1 MFKLESYITPIL
13 LNYVAKYVNIRDEDA
28 QVSLWEGEVSF
39 QNLDLR
45 LDVLE
50 EELNLPIELVSGHIH
65 ELSIQVPW
73 TKLTSEPVRIEI
85 NTIEFVAKL
94 PNEESKQR
102 RAARLQEQR
111 RKRTAAEAEEQ
122 QQAPTSIPAVVN
134 KIINNINLQCH
145 NIILKYVDDDIVVSM
160 NVQYLNFSAADEKW
174 QPAMV
179 DVNPVNVFLRK
190 LLQVSDLTICL
201 DKRNTAGRIEVCQ
214 EPVLYRCTLELR
226 VLRKHN
232 VNTMSTMSTTR
243 IGVFTKSLDINV
255 SSMQLPMVMRLV
267 KMLLEL
273 KPAEIEE
280 EIFSLEAPVATP
292 NVGGPTNLVSSDVVT
307 TSLFSRAWN
316 LFPSFET
323 PPTSATVEDP
333 VGHAFD
339 VGVYAEELNFQLK
352 NSELIT
358 DQAMGGIKRIRYT
371 PILRISLGGIYYE
384 RSQLK
389 ESDWTNVRAGLSS
402 ICMEP
407 LGVYRSE
414 DPMDRSLVNT
424 KEFHNERAFIDKS
437 LFDDQYTF
445 ADRSWSSHNH
455 DDYFA
460 RNTDEYMLFR
470 SPVLAFDIVECR
482 APRPARGQASP
493 EAQLRDLGLRVK
505 YRVLS
510 AGITFHFT
518 QSFLQVKNVISD
530 LLRPYDYTGYH
541 AETVN
546 DNVISP
552 VSREEEYKNRYMTY
566 ADFEYLMGFMPMCNY
581 KIELRDMTVKFYPR
595 QQSDESSS
603 AANQH
608 RLTTTVNQSL
618 LPYLQL
624 RLAFAEGVI
633 CGPANPQRL
642 VQLITHLEDKPR
654 EIIESCYNAYT
665 FNVKNL
671 SLSAIN
677 TTPEMG
683 TAKLLNIPSMQV
695 QFKSLLLP
703 NYWRRNVAALETA
716 EVQSELINVEFSK
729 RELVLTTRII
739 PLILG
744 YNGPQLGALA
754 KLTAQANNSSDVI
767 KLQTLITKVRLN
779 YRKYH
784 THLAM
789 LFSLRNMSTDV
800 YHTMMNI
807 RNVVLST
814 NKGITNKW
822 LELQLQV
829 PLQDSKLD
837 SKLIPA
843 NAVCLWIESFR
854 ITLDIYLLQFLNSF
868 ENPEPCIE
876 NDLEPEFD
884 SYSLS
889 EKLPSNSN
897 FSMASVPKLSQM
909 EVNMRRLSR
918 TNSRKISVPAETIHA
933 STERDE
939 KPATH
944 VEPVKMAPKSESSG
958 DQSIELIQLMKRLRT
973 IVVVMEITKVRI
985 DVCEVMLRRANKDA
999 DVEYTSIRLDRL
1011 KIKSSHA
1018 DEVLRGNIRTVI
1030 SVTNNAELCN
1040 WVMELKDFAVCYR
1053 LGDTTE
1059 MIVAPVRTTI
1069 TLALSHKIAE
1079 KVPEALDSKSNK
1091 RSDSF
1096 IEEAKIEGQS
1106 GSKKVEWQEEP
1117 QYKAELPST
1126 YSINVHVD
1134 MSAINIFGRHLK
1146 LMHDHYEILNA
1157 VYTSLLSL
1165 SAGSCQT
1172 HRAERRPS
1180 LEIYT
1185 GSAQNYAMLKEFLE
1199 LDPNFKPTAN
1209 TPDPKV
1215 KASLIFFCQW
1225 TIPRISLEVEGFCDY
1240 KHRKLLLSFEDLLL
1254 NVDRHEDFTKVT
1266 TKVENFSLNY
1276 YEAIVLDE
1284 WQLMDDFHIKMLGD
1298 NMNLP
1303 LINVVVTTVSL
1314 QDLHSKIGARDLLSE
1329 RRTISELIIEVQPIE
1344 IILHVDRISEF
1355 LVSQCE
1361 VFEIMRSGSTKEVA
1375 KTQPEAVKDSITT
1388 VHDLPMVHLNS
1399 KGIFIYL
1406 PVESEKKCCSVLLLR
1421 IESIKLTPSVENPL
1435 VRQPIRPDVYNKAA
1449 ELNMLSTPGSLVED
1463 RQYELSVRRIS
1474 LSSGNWLQ
1482 TQKYRT
1488 EATLVNKHSN
1498 PALEWNNQTRSTEL
1512 EHMDIFKDFDFIT
1525 VFAPAISYDRFLVCG
1540 ESVEFNCV
1548 TDFVA
1553 TLNTHQI
1560 HLISC
1565 IINRVQRLRGIL
1577 GQSCLETCPKSR
1589 LPAIVGSLK
1598 LSVADVQLAQSIWSQ
1613 THKSKLNKD
1622 WAKAKAKAPA
1632 FGSFADAHSSD
1643 TLLVSCQSDSGIN
1656 IPKNTIG
1663 VQVPRNYT
1671 LDSQNQLGVTKQKL
1685 SYPRSVSFVAGIFA
1699 LRVYDVLEEKDEL
1712 KFRPLLLVTVSQ
1724 PSFMSTQTPR
1734 AVITQASVFDFNIH
1748 LARSDTERD
1757 FVSYDEALNGQFSEP
1772 VFDTQPG
1779 TLGSSGI
1786 PPPLFTLKTQV
1797 DRNQHVDVDIELRKP
1812 MQLSLCESSVKLL
1825 SSDLIRI
1832 YSLLSLTPYFAQ
1844 RSERPVV
1851 HTTHMRQLKL
1861 QCFNADRLH
1870 FVCDRVTVKFYDEA
1884 QSYSCSAV
1892 CLDFNAN
1899 VKFTDRPQKASIK
1912 STLGA
1917 FYVHTGDQI
1926 LLHPLLIRLSADLLS
1941 ESWCDQ
1947 LLTSITLK
1955 LNVLHVD
1962 ASIQNILHLSQ
1973 ARDGL
1978 DNIKTHADQEWQHF
1992 LQERP
1997 SLGQPPANPPKELL
2011 KYTPSQAEIVRS
2023 KTAQKTKIEF
2033 YQDDLRAG
2041 AFQFVYL
2048 NTDTMLP
2055 MPYQV
2060 QIIKKNY
2067 GIICWRYPQPRQMS
2081 RIHIYPVP
2089 MPVENPIHIQC
2100 RMEYFSETHE
2110 TFLHYCDFE
2119 LSEIA
2124 SKQLT
2129 PPDRNISATIWRVVI
2144 MQSLISVNGSC
2155 FDPEEDEDLQTI
2167 ESSRLEFDFRKC
2179 DNNDFILHPKVL
2191 VGCMRIDTT
2200 FQADLV
2206 PKLQLLVCCQNIK
2219 LNFLN
2224 QPDASNV
2231 LPPPLRKYYLRR
2243 ITKITQT
2250 FLTVHVDDVRLH
2262 ASVYTPN
2269 NYSVE
2274 TDFRSR
2280 IKCLDY
2286 GCLNML
2292 DIMEPMAF
2300 HSYLRFNSAKSLLQA
2315 NFLLDKLRF
2324 NCGPCVIHTL
2334 LCSKQHWQELL
2345 QQHDV
2350 VHTLMPRCVIVNRMQ
2365 TAFVFGQTGTSERIP
2380 VATQEMRPYY
2390 FCSDSH
2396 GQELTFHIE
2405 DADTHQLEVSESVPI
2420 ALKFEDE
2427 HQVRHVRVGQ
2437 RFLTIKLSKL
2447 SATQVYILVKGQ
2459 IELVSMVPFELLT
2472 EFRTEGNPQD
2482 EQQTHLLPAKG
2493 RVSFYQDVARNADIS
2508 MRLKL
2513 SSSQGKGRTG
2523 DIPLKSNNSLPWLV
2537 KVPTQLP
2544 QQFISFWVRIVR
2556 EDIPLG
2562 LIDDDD
2568 LSPQRILVSIWPIFE
2583 ICNLLSCELPAT
2595 ESSTEEQ
2602 FIIAAEGGR
2611 QSLSTATTHS
2621 TEHCVKFKFP
2631 CALGPASQGEYTFM
2645 LKSIDWHKF
2654 FHYEPADWPIE
2665 RTLDQLDRTLKPK
2678 WPLNDAEELRVHR
2691 PFKLLDQLD
2700 VQYRAQA
2707 TREFSCTLGLEI
2719 AAWGMFINDTDLDVS
2734 ICLPAAGARHL
2745 IRANCLEML
2754 PALGGYFTIA
2764 APVASSW
2771 ISSLPICLE
2780 NQTQAAGGL
2789 GRHVLLRANSYVDIV
2804 LVRCADVLRLLLE
2817 FKLEDGHRVFK
2828 LRSKFVIANFSD
2840 VTLSALPLTMDHKE
2854 TASRSDVN
2862 ALDFLRTIRKLE
2874 SLKAKQHNNIGVSVE
2889 LFHDLNAHKS
2899 KHTSDT
2905 AFVYFMC
2912 FTVAGKQD
2920 ICIPVPLTLPFT
2932 RRCFNLQDGSDSI
2945 PLMISLIEKDNVYYL
2960 NVFRDTSPALII
2972 NNNTNVKLVV
2982 AQTSASGNSNVT
2994 CTSPELAGKHF
3005 EWNQL
3010 IAPFSKCYYTPPQMY
3025 ANFPDVEFTMC
3036 NLSLAL
3042 YSDLVA
3048 CGKHKIS
3055 WSKPIRT
3062 DKSWQKFI
3070 HVPNHGDIKVV
3081 ICDKHRAIRFNIY
3094 YIAQQLEFSVKD
3106 LRSRLKQPES
3116 TAQPQLPEVAEE
3128 QPTRSEVEPSGC
3140 EPEHRTVD
3148 CIHFRQECEAHLT
3161 IAVRFFVKS
3170 FVFSLHT
3177 NDRDRDYLKTEVC
3190 NIYADDVMLAYDDDE
3205 DGQRVLQLQLPN
3217 LQVDN
3222 QLYSNGKYDFPVL
3235 LCAQKLYKR
3244 DSCLPKV
3251 YDLEELYR
3259 SQARGTI
3266 SMITFVLYE
3275 DELQL
3280 QAVRCQLQPLRVYIE
3295 DAYLNQLLDTLVECA
3310 PSNCVYTPR
3319 VDTKRVVLDAGQ
3331 IWLPEQVV
3339 AQARYIAEPLRL
3351 NSFIVEPLSLLLS
3364 VHTSSRLYI
3373 ALDHSPL
3380 SFSRYE
3386 REQILTVP
3394 LRFGQSLGLHY
3405 LSGAIFGAGWVVG
3418 SLEILGSPSGLARSF
3433 TTGMRDFISMPVQ
3446 GLFRGPWGFLV
3457 GITQGSAS
3465 LLRNVTAG
3473 TVNSVTKLAGSV
3485 ARNIDRLTL
3494 DSEHIELTEARRRAR
3509 PQGFADGLTLGLTGL
3524 GISLLGAVGGLAHHT
3539 LEARSSVGVL
3549 TGLTKGIVGAITKP
3563 ISGAAEMLALTGQGV
3578 LHTVGFNAMP
3588 QQVEPSVTRNVALH
3602 TSSYRIWRFLPQ
3614 QLSSDQ
3620 ILCFQEITLLLG
3632 GHLQPALLFL
3642 TSAVL
3647 VITELKCDDL
3657 KFISPVLKV
3666 ELLADRDDPSKLYL
3680 SLKPEQADDMEG
3692 MKYTN
3697 ERIISFLN
3705 ASRTHG
3711 PTNDTLSDLLQLH
3724 EQDQDQDEH
3733 DARRQTQCIF
3743 YIRPNL
3749 GEHLIHYLKVIS
3761 QTRRS

>member
-50 EELNLPIELVSGHIH
+50 EEMNLPIELVSGHIH

-102 RAARLQEQR
+102 RTVLLQEQR
-111 RKRTAAEAEEQ
+111 RKRDAAEAEEQ
-122 QQAPTSIPAVVN
+122 QQQQAAASIPGVVN

-160 NVQYLNFSAADEKW
+160 NVQYLNFSAADERW

-179 DVNPVNVFLRK
+179 DVNPVNVLMRK

-232 VNTMSTMSTTR
+232 VNTMSTSSTTR

-280 EIFSLEAPVATP
+280 EIFSLEETPVAPPPP
-292 NVGGPTNLVSSDVVT
+292 NVGGSNLVSSDVVT
-307 TSLFSRAWN
+307 TSLFSRAWS

-352 NSELIT
+352 NSELIN

-424 KEFHNERAFIDKS
+424 KQFHNERAFIDKS

-482 APRPARGQASP
+482 AARPARATP
-493 EAQLRDLGLRVK
+493 ESQLRDLGLRVK

-530 LLRPYDYTGYH
+530 LFRPYDYTGYH

-546 DNVISP
+546 DSP
-552 VSREEEYKNRYMTY
+552 VSKEEEYKNRYMTY

-595 QQSDESSS
+595 QQSDDSST

-642 VQLITHLEDKPR
+642 VQLITHLQDKPR

-671 SLSAIN
+671 SLMAIN
-677 TTPEMG
+677 TTSTMG

-695 QFKSLLLP
+695 QFKILLLP
-703 NYWRRNVAALETA
+703 EYWRRNVAALETA
-716 EVQSELINVEFSK
+716 EIQSELINVEFSK
-729 RELVLTTRII
+729 RELVLTTRVI

-744 YNGPQLGALA
+744 YNAPQLGALA
-754 KLTAQANNSSDVI
+754 KLVAQANKSSDVI

-789 LFSLRNMSTDV
+789 LFSLRNLSTDV

-814 NKGITNKW
+814 NKGFANKW
-822 LELQLQV
+822 LELQLQL
-829 PLQDSKLD
+829 PLQDSTLPD
-837 SKLIPA
+837 STLTPA

-868 ENPEPCIE
+868 ANPEPCIDNE
-876 NDLEPEFD
+876 METECDLF
-884 SYSLS
+884 SLS
-889 EKLPSNSN
+889 EKQPSHSN
-897 FSMASVPKLSQM
+897 FSMASVPKLSQI

-933 STERDE
+933 SSERDE
-939 KPATH
+939 KPTTTTH
-944 VEPVKMAPKSESSG
+944 MEPVKAAAPKTESSG
-958 DQSIELIQLMKRLRT
+958 DQTNELIQLMKRLST
-973 IVVVMEITKVRI
+973 IVVVMEMTKVRI
-985 DVCEVMLRRANKDA
+985 DICEMMLRRANQNL
-999 DVEYTSIRLDRL
+999 DVEYTTIQLARM

-1030 SVTNNAELCN
+1030 NVTNNAELCN
-1040 WVMELKDFAVCYR
+1040 WVMELNDFSVCYR
-1053 LGDTTE
+1053 LGAKAE

-1069 TLALSHKIAE
+1069 TLALSHKLVEQATPAQE
-1079 KVPEALDSKSNK
+1079 SNSNSRK
-1091 RSDSF
+1091 DSF
-1096 IEEAKIEGQS
+1096 IEESKIEGQS
-1106 GSKKVEWQEEP
+1106 GAKKVEWQEEHE
-1117 QYKAELPST
+1117 QDESPSI

-1146 LMHDHYEILNA
+1146 LLHDHCEIVHA
-1157 VYTSLLSL
+1157 VYSSLLAL
-1165 SAGSCQT
+1165 SGGSCKPN
-1172 HRAERRPS
+1172 RVERKSS

-1185 GSAQNYAMLKEFLE
+1185 GSAQNYAVLKEFLE
-1199 LDPNFKPTAN
+1199 LDANFKPPAN
-1209 TPDPKV
+1209 SPDPKAA
-1215 KASLIFFCQW
+1215 ASLIFFCQW
-1225 TIPRISLEVEGFCDY
+1225 TIPRISLEVVGFCDR

-1254 NVDRHEDFTKVT
+1254 NVDRHEDFTKIT
-1266 TKVENFSLNY
+1266 TKVENFTLNY

-1284 WQLMDDFHIKMLGD
+1284 WRLMDDFHIKMLGD
-1298 NMNLP
+1298 NTNLP
-1303 LINVVVTTVSL
+1303 LINIVVTTVSL
-1314 QDLHSKIGARDLLSE
+1314 QDLHSKIGARNLLDK

-1344 IILHVDRISEF
+1344 MILHVDRISEF
-1355 LVSQCE
+1355 LISQCE
-1361 VFEIMRSGSTKEVA
+1361 LFEIMRSGAPKEVA
-1375 KTQPEAVKDSITT
+1375 ITQPEPVKDSITT
-1388 VHDLPMVHLNS
+1388 VQDLPMVHLNS

-1406 PVESEKKCCSVLLLR
+1406 PVESEKSCCSVLLLR

-1449 ELNMLSTPGSLVED
+1449 ELNMLSTPGARVED
-1463 RQYELSVRRIS
+1463 RQYELSVRKIS

-1482 TQKYRT
+1482 TQKYRL
-1488 EATLVNKHSN
+1488 EATLTNKHSN
-1498 PALEWNNQTRSTEL
+1498 PALEWNKQTRSTEL

-1525 VFAPAISYDRFLVCG
+1525 VYAPAISYDRFLVCG

-1577 GQSCLETCPKSR
+1577 GQSCSESCPKPRPPS
-1589 LPAIVGSLK
+1589 IVGSLHAV
-1598 LSVADVQLAQSIWSQ
+1598 SPADTQLFQSIWSQ
-1613 THKSKLNKD
+1613 TYKSKLNKG
-1622 WAKAKAKAPA
+1622 WAKAPA
-1632 FGSFADAHSSD
+1632 YASFVDAHSSE

-1656 IPKNTIG
+1656 IPKNEIG
-1663 VQVPRNYT
+1663 VQVPRNHT
-1671 LDSQNQLGVTKQKL
+1671 LDAQRLPKQRL
-1685 SYPRSVSFVAGIFA
+1685 SYPRSVSFVAGQFA
-1699 LRVYDVLEEKDEL
+1699 LKIYDVLEEEEEKEEDQL
-1712 KFRPLLLVTVSQ
+1712 KLRPLLLVTVSQ

-1734 AVITQASVFDFNIH
+1734 AVVTQASVFDFNIH
-1748 LARSDTERD
+1748 LARSDKERD
-1757 FVSYDEALNGQFSEP
+1757 YMSFEEALNGQFSEP

-1786 PPPLFTLKTQV
+1786 PPPLFNLKTQIE
-1797 DRNQHVDVDIELRKP
+1797 RGVDVDVELRKP
-1812 MQLSLCESSVKLL
+1812 MQLRLCESSVKLL
-1825 SSDLIRI
+1825 ASDLIRI
-1832 YSLLSLTPYFAQ
+1832 YSLLSLTPYFSQ

-1851 HTTHMRQLKL
+1851 HTTRMRQLKL

-1870 FVCDRVTVKFYDEA
+1870 LVCDRVTVKFYDEA
-1884 QSYSCSAV
+1884 QSFSCSAV
-1892 CLDFNAN
+1892 CLDFSAN
-1899 VKFTDRPQKASIK
+1899 LKFTDRPQKASIK
-1912 STLGA
+1912 STLGS
-1917 FYVHTGDQI
+1917 FYVQTGDKI

-1947 LLTSITLK
+1947 LLTSINLK
-1955 LNVLHVD
+1955 LNVLHID
-1962 ASIQNILHLSQ
+1962 ASIQNILQLSQ

-1978 DNIKTHADQEWQHF
+1978 DNIKAHASEEWQQF
-1992 LQERP
+1992 LQQRP
-1997 SLGQPPANPPKELL
+1997 SLGQAPANPPKELH

-2023 KTAQKTKIEF
+2023 KSSPKTKIEF

-2048 NTDTMLP
+2048 NTDAMLP

-2089 MPVENPIHIQC
+2089 MPVENPIHIKC

-2129 PPDRNISATIWRVVI
+2129 PPDRNISAIIWRVVI
-2144 MQSLISVNGSC
+2144 MQSLISVNGAC
-2155 FDPEEDEDLQTI
+2155 FDSEEDEETL
-2167 ESSRLEFDFRKC
+2167 ESSRLEPDH
-2179 DNNDFILHPKVL
+2179 NDFILHPKVL
-2191 VGCMRIDTT
+2191 VGCMRIDST
-2200 FQADLV
+2200 FQPELV
-2206 PKLQLLVCCQNIK
+2206 PKLQLLLCCQNIEI
-2219 LNFLN
+2219 NFLN
-2224 QPDASNV
+2224 QPDVSSV
-2231 LPPPLRKYYLRR
+2231 LPPPLQKYYLRR
-2243 ITKITQT
+2243 TTKITQT
-2250 FLTVHVDDVRLH
+2250 FLTLHVDDLRTY
-2262 ASVYTPN
+2262 ASVYTAT

-2292 DIMEPMAF
+2292 DLMEPVAF
-2300 HSYLRFNSAKSLLQA
+2300 HSYLRFNSAQSLLQA

-2345 QQHDV
+2345 QQRDDDVV

-2365 TAFVFGQTGTSERIP
+2365 TSFVFGQTGTSERISL
-2380 VATQEMRPYY
+2380 AAQELRPYY
-2390 FCSDSH
+2390 FCSDAH

-2405 DADTHQLEVSESVPI
+2405 DAETQQLEVSESVPI
-2420 ALKFEDE
+2420 PLKFEEE
-2427 HQVRHVRVGQ
+2427 HQVRHVRIGQ
-2437 RFLTIKLSKL
+2437 RCLITIKLSKL

-2459 IELVSMVPFELLT
+2459 IELVSMVPYELLI
-2472 EFRTEGNPQD
+2472 EFRNEPKPQD
-2482 EQQTHLLPAKG
+2482 EQASNALAHLLPAKG
-2493 RVSFYQDVARNADIS
+2493 RISFYQDVERNAEIS

-2544 QQFISFWVRIVR
+2544 QQFISFWVRTVR
-2556 EDIPLG
+2556 EDIALG
-2562 LIDDDD
+2562 SVED
-2568 LSPQRILVSIWPIFE
+2568 LQLQRILVSIWPIFE

-2595 ESSTEEQ
+2595 ETSTEEQ

-2611 QSLSTATTHS
+2611 QSLSTATTHA
-2621 TEHCVKFKFP
+2621 TEHCVKFDFP
-2631 CALGPASQGEYTFM
+2631 CSLGSASASEYTFK
-2645 LKSIDWHKF
+2645 LSSIDWQKF

-2665 RTLDQLDRTLKPK
+2665 RTLDQLDKTLRPK
-2678 WPLNDAEELRVHR
+2678 WPLNDAAELRLQR
-2691 PFKLLDQLD
+2691 PHQLLAQLD
-2700 VQYRAQA
+2700 VQYRARA

-2719 AAWGMFINDTDLDVS
+2719 AAWGMFINDTQLDVS
-2734 ICLPAAGARHL
+2734 ICASNARHL
-2745 IRANCLEML
+2745 IRASCLAML
-2754 PALGGYFTIA
+2754 PVLGSHFTIDA
-2764 APVASSW
+2764 AIGSSW
-2771 ISSLPICLE
+2771 TPSLPICLE
-2780 NQTQAAGGL
+2780 SQQQQTM
-2789 GRHVLLRANSYVDIV
+2789 GRHLLLRANSFVDIV
-2804 LVRCADVLRLLLE
+2804 LVRNAHVLRLLLE
-2817 FKLEDGHRVFK
+2817 FKLEDGHRIFK

-2840 VTLSALPLTMDHKE
+2840 VNLSALPLTMDHKE
-2854 TASRSDVN
+2854 SSSRSEVN
-2862 ALDFLRTIRKLE
+2862 SLDFVGSMRKLE
-2874 SLKAKQHNNIGVSVE
+2874 SEQAHIGVSVE

-2899 KHTSDT
+2899 RHTCDT

-2912 FTVAGKQD
+2912 FVVAGKED
-2920 ICIPVPLTLPFT
+2920 ISIPIPLTLPFT
-2932 RRCFNLQDGSDSI
+2932 RRCFNLQDGADSI
-2945 PLMISLIEKDNVYYL
+2945 PLMISLIEKDNVHYL

-2972 NNNTNVKLVV
+2972 SNNTNVKLIV

-2994 CTSPELAGKHF
+2994 CTSPEFTGKHF

-3010 IAPFSKCYYTPPQMY
+3010 IAPYSKCYYTPPQLY

-3036 NLSLAL
+3036 NLSLAVH
-3042 YSDLVA
+3042 SDLVE
-3048 CGKHKIS
+3048 CGRSRIS

-3070 HVPNHGDIKVV
+3070 HVPNYGDIKIV

-3094 YIAQQLEFSVKD
+3094 YTVAQQLEFSVKD
-3106 LRSRLKQPES
+3106 LRSRLKQP
-3116 TAQPQLPEVAEE
+3116 QFVDE
-3128 QPTRSEVEPSGC
+3128 QPAPVEMAKSGC
-3140 EPEHRTVD
+3140 EPEHRAAD
-3148 CIHFRQECEAHLT
+3148 CIHFSQECEAHLT
-3161 IAVRFFVKS
+3161 IAVRFCIKS
-3170 FVFSLHT
+3170 FVLSLHT
-3177 NDRDRDYLKTEVC
+3177 NDRDRDNLKTEVC
-3190 NIYADDVMLAYDDDE
+3190 NIYADDVMLAYDDGE

-3235 LCAQKLYKR
+3235 LCAQQLYKR
-3244 DSCLPKV
+3244 DTCLPKV
-3251 YDLEELYR
+3251 YDLDEVYR
-3259 SQARGTI
+3259 NQALGSI
-3266 SMITFVLYE
+3266 SLLTFVLYE

-3319 VDTKRVVLDAGQ
+3319 LDSKRISLDPGQ

-3339 AQARYIAEPLRL
+3339 AQARCIAEPLRL
-3351 NSFIVEPLSLLLS
+3351 NSFVVEPLGLLLS

-3494 DSEHIELTEARRRAR
+3494 DAEHIELTEARRRAR

-3563 ISGAAEMLALTGQGV
+3563 ISGAAEMLSLTGQGV
-3578 LHTVGFNAMP
+3578 LHTVGFNTMP

-3602 TSSYRIWRFLPQ
+3602 ASSYRIWRFLPQ

-3620 ILCFQEITLLLG
+3620 ILFFQEITLQLQHAG
-3632 GHLQPALLFL
+3632 QLQPALLYL
-3642 TSAVL
+3642 TTSVL
-3647 VITELKCDDL
+3647 VIMELKCDDL
-3657 KFISPVLKV
+3657 KFISPMLKV
-3666 ELLADRDDPSKLYL
+3666 ELLADRDDPAKLYL
-3680 SLKPEQADDMEG
+3680 SLKPEQADDTEG

-3705 ASRTHG
+3705 ASRVHG
-3711 PTNDTLSDLLQLH
+3711 PTSDSLSDLLQLH
-3724 EQDQDQDEH
+3724 DHDQDQDRDRDQDEH
-3733 DARRQTQCIF
+3733 ARRQTQCIF

-3749 GEHLIHYLKVIS
+3749 GEHLIHYLKVMS
-3761 QTRRS
+3761 SR